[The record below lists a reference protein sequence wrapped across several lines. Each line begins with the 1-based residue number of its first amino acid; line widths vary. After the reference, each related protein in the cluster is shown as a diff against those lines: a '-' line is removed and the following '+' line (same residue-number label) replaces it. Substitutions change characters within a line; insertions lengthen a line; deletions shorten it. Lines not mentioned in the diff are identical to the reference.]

1 MTYVIKTGK
10 TVDEAVNEALKELKL
25 SRDKVNIEILQEAS
39 KGFLGFGSKDAA
51 VKVSE
56 KEDTKDILK
65 EIFSSDLESEK
76 SNKVNLKNK
85 KENKTEVSKNSE
97 FSQKN
102 LIEDKKI
109 EENKEKAEENKVEK
123 LEEDNSEEDSYDY
136 SLNEE
141 EFKNLA
147 KEFIE
152 KVMTP
157 LNLEYELETSLE
169 ENVLTVNILGDE
181 KKLGIVIGK
190 RGVTLDAIQYL
201 LSLIINKHS
210 DRFVRVIVDSSGYR
224 QRRKQTLESLSER
237 MAKKVV
243 RTNRSV
249 RLEPMNAHERKI
261 IHEALQNFEGVL
273 THSEGTE
280 PYRRIVIQR
289 ERKY

>member
-51 VKVSE
+51 VKVIE

-210 DRFVRVIVDSSGYR
+210 DRFIRVIVDSSGYR

>member
-109 EENKEKAEENKVEK
+109 KENKERAEENKVEK

-210 DRFVRVIVDSSGYR
+210 DRFIRVIVDSSGYR

-237 MAKKVV
+237 IAKKVV

>member
-51 VKVSE
+51 VKVIE

-249 RLEPMNAHERKI
+249 KLEPMNAHERKI

>member
-56 KEDTKDILK
+56 KEDAKDILK

>member
-25 SRDKVNIEILQEAS
+25 SRDQVNIEILQEAS

-65 EIFSSDLESEK
+65 EIFSSNLESEK

-85 KENKTEVSKNSE
+85 KENKTEASKVSES
-97 FSQKN
+97 SQKN
-102 LIEDKKI
+102 LKKDEKV
-109 EENKEKAEENKVEK
+109 EENKEKAEEKIVEN
-123 LEEDNSEEDSYDY
+123 LEENKSEKPYDY
-136 SLNEE
+136 SLNKE

-152 KVMTP
+152 KVMAP

-190 RGVTLDAIQYL
+190 RGITLDAIQYL

-224 QRRKQTLESLSER
+224 QRRKKTLESLAER

-249 RLEPMNAHERKI
+249 RLEPMNSHERKI
-261 IHEALQNFEGVL
+261 IHESLQNFEGVL

>member
-25 SRDKVNIEILQEAS
+25 SRDQVNIEILQEAS

-65 EIFSSDLESEK
+65 EIFSSNLESEK

-85 KENKTEVSKNSE
+85 KENKTEASKVSES
-97 FSQKN
+97 SQKN
-102 LIEDKKI
+102 LKKDEKV
-109 EENKEKAEENKVEK
+109 EENKEKAEEKIVEN
-123 LEEDNSEEDSYDY
+123 LEENKSEKPYDY

-147 KEFIE
+147 KEFID
-152 KVMTP
+152 KVMAP

-190 RGVTLDAIQYL
+190 RGITLDAIQYL

-224 QRRKQTLESLSER
+224 QRRKKTLESLAER

-249 RLEPMNAHERKI
+249 RLEPMNSHERKI
-261 IHEALQNFEGVL
+261 IHESLQNFEGVL